1 MTNSADISPPNI
13 FPHVLVVQASA
24 GAGKTYSLSLRFLQ
38 LLALAPGPS
47 PEALRQVMAL
57 TFTVAAAQEMRSRII
72 AFLKE
77 IALDTDQG
85 RILQEQACMRPDA
98 AAAWLDCILNHF
110 QGFQVKTIDS
120 LHFQIVQA
128 LGRRMQLWPELETSF
143 DRSHWAKLMLA
154 SLLARTDWDTHH
166 PPPGASEDDSLL
178 GLWESIF
185 SLYLH
190 VQERPGVRFLN
201 WLEHQAVQVFSG
213 LDQVIAPLQRTSLN
227 QLKVSQTAFE
237 RQFSMFW
244 RVLEECGLDSQV
256 SFFKKDKIKIE
267 SKFFA
272 RTRPEDLF
280 KKAAHAHPALVS
292 AWNEY
297 QHLCMARDAFLLEQA
312 RLRMEPL
319 VRLQDLLFRET
330 ERLGRSQGL
339 LLGGWWTRLIRQ
351 HMVSEDLLLEAEM
364 VLNARW
370 RHVLIDEFQDT
381 SREQWE
387 ILQKLAEESLSQ
399 GGSLFCVGDVK
410 QAIYGWR
417 GGDWRLFFEPLKPEV
432 FRSVEKHGR
441 QQAALPYNRRSCV
454 DIVQFNNACFSPLAS
469 CEHAGQVAAS
479 MVRGTDDD
487 LIRGLLR
494 QSISTL
500 YQGAEQLP
508 WMTCNGRVHLTPLQA
523 QNQEAYRTLALDTLL
538 ELVSDLREQGVG
550 LGDIAILVRTNTEAG
565 ACAGA
570 LLGQG
575 VPTVTEHSL
584 RIGKHPHVRGLLA
597 LLAWLDD
604 PLDEAAFHA
613 LCISPLLADAKI
625 DMPGMLRAVRANQS
639 DRITTLS
646 QALHDRQPQLWIR
659 LLQPLAARVEFSG
672 AYDLLLAAVD
682 HFSLRC
688 LELGEWA
695 WVEKLLEASWSA
707 ELQGLQSISVFLQFW
722 REKGDECVVG
732 LPEGLDAVRVLTMH
746 KAKGLEFPRVILPLL
761 QYAPKN
767 RTSYHLLH
775 TPSGDPFLAATNKPR
790 AREVAAAHDQET
802 AKIMG
807 EELNLLYVAMTRA
820 KEHLYL
826 FLANVDTTSGACAT
840 DWLRTLN
847 PDALQSATAPHETY

>member
-1 MTNSADISPPNI
+1 MAVIPPPDI

-38 LLALAPGPS
+38 LLALAPRPS

-85 RILQEQACMRPDA
+85 RILQEQARMQPDV

-154 SLLARTDWDTHH
+154 SLLARTDWDTPH
-166 PPPGASEDDSLL
+166 PPLQASEDDTLL
-178 GLWESIF
+178 ALWESIF

-190 VQERPGVRFLN
+190 LQERPGVRFLN
-201 WLEHQAVQVFSG
+201 WLEHQAMQVFSG
-213 LDQVIAPLQRTSLN
+213 LDQVIAPLQRTSLD
-227 QLKVSQTAFE
+227 QCKMRQTTFE
-237 RQFSMFW
+237 RQFAMFW
-244 RVLEECGLDSQV
+244 RVLAECGLDNQV
-256 SFFKKDKIKIE
+256 SRFRKDKITID

-280 KKAAHAHPALVS
+280 KKAAHAHPALLS
-292 AWNEY
+292 AWGEY
-297 QHLCMARDAFLLEQA
+297 QRLCDVRDAFLLEQA

-319 VRLQDLLFRET
+319 VRLHDLLFRET

-351 HMVSEDLLLEAEM
+351 HMASEDLLLEAEM
-364 VLNARW
+364 VLNAKW

-387 ILQKLAEESLSQ
+387 VLQKLAEESLSQ

-432 FRSVEKHGR
+432 FRSVEEHGR

-454 DIVQFNNACFSPLAS
+454 DIVQFNNECFSPLGS
-469 CEHAGQVAAS
+469 LEHAGQVAAS
-479 MVRGTDDD
+479 MVRGTDAD
-487 LIRGLLR
+487 LIRDLLR

-500 YQGAEQLP
+500 YQDAEQLP
-508 WMTCNGRVHLTPLQA
+508 WLSCNGRVHFTSLQA
-523 QNQEAYRTLALDTLL
+523 ENQEAYQTLALNTLL
-538 ELVSDLREQGVG
+538 GLVLDLQEQGVG
-550 LGDIAILVRTNTEAG
+550 LGDIAVLVRTNAEAG
-565 ACAGA
+565 ACARV

-575 VPTVTEHSL
+575 LPTVTEQSL
-584 RIGKHPHVRGLLA
+584 RIGGHPHVRGLLA

-604 PLDEAAFHA
+604 PLDEAAFYA

-625 DMPGMLRAVRANQS
+625 DMPGMIRAVRANQCAG
-639 DRITTLS
+639 ITTLS
-646 QALHDRQPQLWIR
+646 QALRDQQPQLWTR
-659 LLQPLAARVEFSG
+659 LLHPLATRVEFSG
-672 AYDLLLAAVD
+672 AYDLLLAAVE
-682 HFSLRC
+682 HFSLRS
-688 LELGEWA
+688 LDLGEWA
-695 WVEKLLEASWSA
+695 WVEKLLEAAWSA
-707 ELQGLQSISVFLQFW
+707 ELEGVQSISAFLQFW
-722 REKGDECVVG
+722 RQKGDECVVG

-767 RTSYHLLH
+767 RTSYHVLH
-775 TPSGDPFLAATNKPR
+775 TPLGEPFLAAANKPR

-802 AKIMG
+802 AKIMV

-820 KEHLYL
+820 KEHLHL
-826 FLANVDTTSGACAT
+826 FLANVATTSGARAT

-847 PDALQSATAPHETY
+847 PDALQSVAAPHET